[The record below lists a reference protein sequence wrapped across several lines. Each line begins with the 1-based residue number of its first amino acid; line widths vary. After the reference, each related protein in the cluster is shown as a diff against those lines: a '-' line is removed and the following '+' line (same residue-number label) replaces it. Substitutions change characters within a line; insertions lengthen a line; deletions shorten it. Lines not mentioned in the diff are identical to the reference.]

1 MPWRETSVMDERLR
15 LVIEYQ
21 RGEIPM
27 AELCRQAQVSR
38 KTGYKWVE
46 RHGEHGVD
54 GLRDRSRAPH
64 VQGRQVAKELVRR
77 IVALKRRRREYGPK
91 KLLALLQ
98 AESPD
103 VSWPATS
110 TISGILALH
119 GLVKR
124 QRRRRVTPA
133 YPDLLLPMNEVNAVW
148 AADLK
153 GEFRTGDGRWC
164 YPLTISDGYSRYVL
178 CCRGMPKFTRAWV
191 QPGFE
196 RAFRE
201 YGLPLTIRT
210 DNGPPFV
217 SRGLAIS
224 KLTAWWIKLGI
235 RHERIAPGKP
245 QQNGRHERMHRTLK
259 GAAARPPSADLQAQ
273 QRRFNRWRTRFN
285 DERPHEALGQRPPSA
300 LYRASMRPLPSRLP
314 EISYP
319 SDYIVR
325 QVRQNGSIK
334 WHSRLIFVCTSLVGE
349 PIGFEQFDDQRWQ
362 VFFAQQ
368 PIGIFDEH
376 LKKVLPM

>member
-1 MPWRETSVMDERLR
+1 MPWRETSVMDERSR
-15 LVIEYQ
+15 LVLEYR

-27 AELCRQAQVSR
+27 AELCRQAGVSR

-46 RHGEHGVD
+46 RHDAYGVD
-54 GLRDRSRAPH
+54 GLVDRSRAPH
-64 VQGRQVAKELVRR
+64 VQSRRIAEEPVRR

-91 KLLALLQ
+91 KLRALLQ
-98 AESPD
+98 AESPEL
-103 VSWPATS
+103 SWPAVS
-110 TISGILALH
+110 TISNLLAMR
-119 GLVKR
+119 GMVKP
-124 QRRRRVTPA
+124 QRRRRVTPM
-133 YPDLLLPMNEVNAVW
+133 YPDALLPMNEVNAVW

-164 YPLTISDGYSRYVL
+164 YPLTITDGYSRFVL
-178 CCRGMPKFTRAWV
+178 CCRGMPKFTREWV
-191 QPGFE
+191 QPGFD
-196 RAFRE
+196 RAFRD

-259 GAAARPPSADLQAQ
+259 AATARPPAADLHAQ
-273 QRRFNRWRTRFN
+273 QRRFNRWRSRFN
-285 DERPHEALGQRPPSA
+285 QERPHEAIGQRPPTA
-300 LYRASMRPLPSRLP
+300 LYRSSTRSLPNRLP
-314 EISYP
+314 ELVYP
-319 SDYIVR
+319 SNYVVR

-334 WHSRLIFVCTSLVGE
+334 WHSQLIFVCTSLVGE
-349 PIGFEQFDDQRWQ
+349 PIGFKQFDDQRWY
-362 VFFAQQ
+362 VYFAQQ

>member
-1 MPWRETSVMDERLR
+1 MDERLR

-21 RGEIPM
+21 RGVIPM

-46 RHGEHGVD
+46 RHAAYGAA
-54 GLRDRSRAPH
+54 GLRDRSRAPR
-64 VQGRQVAKELVRR
+64 VQGRQVMQELVRR
-77 IVALKRRRREYGPK
+77 IVTLKRRRLEYGPK

-98 AESPD
+98 GESPD
-103 VSWPATS
+103 LSWPAPS
-110 TISGILALH
+110 TISSILAQH
-119 GLVKR
+119 GLVRR
-124 QRRRRVTPA
+124 QRRRRVTPT
-133 YPDLLLPMNEVNAVW
+133 YPKPLLPMDTANAVW

-153 GEFRTGDGRWC
+153 GEFRTLDGRWC
-164 YPLTISDGYSRYVL
+164 YPLTITDGYSRYVL
-178 CCRGMPKFTRAWV
+178 CCRGMPHFTREWV
-191 QPGFE
+191 QPGFD
-196 RAFRE
+196 RAFRD

-259 GAAARPPSADLQAQ
+259 AAAVRPPSANLRAQ
-273 QRRFNRWRTRFN
+273 QRRLNRWRRRFN
-285 DERPHEALGQRPPSA
+285 DERPHEALGQRPPAS
-300 LYRASMRPLPSRLP
+300 LYRASPRSMPSRLP
-314 EISYP
+314 TIGYP
-319 SDYIVR
+319 STFIVR

-349 PIGFEQFDDQRWQ
+349 PIGFEQFDDQRWR

-376 LKKVLPM
+376 LRKVLPM